1 MFKRAVICVA
11 LVFACGAL
19 DLAAQEDDMRPGI
32 AVFPFENGGSYGP
45 DAADLEPLT
54 VGLQQMLLTEL
65 QQHAGLRIVE
75 RNEMARILEELDLS
89 ETDRMDAATAA
100 EIGKLVGARY
110 AIAGSFTDWYG
121 DFRLDTRI
129 FSVETSEIVKAE
141 MVQDERAN
149 MYRILVDMASQIMAD
164 VELEPLQAEVT
175 EARRGRDVP
184 PEAVTLFARA
194 QVFQDD
200 GNTDRAIE
208 LYRRITETF
217 PDYTEA
223 QDELNRISG
232 DDQDAGPD

>member
-121 DFRLDTRI
+121 DF
-129 FSVETSEIVKAE
+129 TSEIVKAE

-164 VELEPLQAEVT
+164 VELEPLQAQVT
-175 EARRGRDVP
+175 EARRARDVP